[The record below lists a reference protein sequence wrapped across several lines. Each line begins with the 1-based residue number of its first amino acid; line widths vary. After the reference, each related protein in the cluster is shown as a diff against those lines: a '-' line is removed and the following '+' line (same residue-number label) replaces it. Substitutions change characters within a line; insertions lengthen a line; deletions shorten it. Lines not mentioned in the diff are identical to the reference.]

1 MKLKLVAFDSM
12 GVRSMATVVE
22 TSSAKI
28 FIDPGAALAPRRYG
42 LPPHP
47 LEYEKLNEL
56 LDNIR
61 KELEDAD
68 IVIISHYHYDH
79 YLRNPEDAEF
89 YRGKVLLVK
98 NPVESI
104 NASQKI
110 RAHRL
115 FKKNRV
121 EEIAKKIII
130 ADGIEYKIDSTTI
143 RFSPPLPH
151 GIEGTPLGY
160 VLMVLIE
167 EEGYRI
173 LHTSDVQGPM
183 HDRSL
188 ELILEWDPNKIILC
202 GPPTYFEGYKVP
214 SEFVKKG
221 LENMTKLL
229 SVKSLETLIVDHHLL
244 RDLDYMERIDELVR
258 LSKVVGVRVLSAAEY
273 MGLEVNQLEA
283 RRKELWGKEDEG

>member
-1 MKLKLVAFDSM
+1 MKLKLIAFDSM

-47 LEYEKLNEL
+47 LEYERLNEL

-61 KELEDAD
+61 KELEDAE

-79 YLRNPEDAEF
+79 YLRNPEDVEF

-130 ADGIEYKIDSTTI
+130 ADGIEYRVDSTTI
-143 RFSPPLPH
+143 KFSPPLPH

-160 VLMVLIE
+160 VLMVLVE

-183 HDRSL
+183 HDKSL
-188 ELILEWDPNKIILC
+188 ELILEWNPNKIILC

-214 SEFVKKG
+214 SEWVRKG

-229 SVKSLETLIVDHHLL
+229 SVKGLETLIVDHHLL
-244 RDLDYMERIDELVR
+244 RDLDYVERIDELIR

>member
-1 MKLKLVAFDSM
+1 MKLKLIAFDSM

-47 LEYEKLNEL
+47 LEYERLNEL

-79 YLRNPEDAEF
+79 YLRNPEDVEF

-98 NPVESI
+98 SPVESI

-130 ADGIEYKIDSTTI
+130 ADGIEYRVDSTTI

-160 VLMVLIE
+160 VLMVLVE

-183 HDRSL
+183 HDKSL
-188 ELILEWDPNKIILC
+188 ELVLEWNPNKIILC

-214 SEFVKKG
+214 SEWVRKG

-229 SVKSLETLIVDHHLL
+229 SVKGLETLIVDHHLL
-244 RDLDYMERIDELVR
+244 RDLDYVERIDELVR

>member
-1 MKLKLVAFDSM
+1 MKLKLIAFDSM

-22 TSSAKI
+22 TTNAKI

-61 KELEDAD
+61 KELEDTD

-79 YLRNPEDAEF
+79 YLREPEDAEL
-89 YRGKVLLVK
+89 YRGKILLVK
-98 NPVESI
+98 NPIESI
-104 NASQKI
+104 NTSQKI

-121 EEIAKKIII
+121 EEIARKIIV
-130 ADGIEYKIDSTTI
+130 ADGVEYRIGSTII

-151 GIEGTPLGY
+151 GVEGTPLGY
-160 VLMVLIE
+160 VLMVLVE

-188 ELILEWDPNKIILC
+188 ELILEWSPNKIILC

-214 SEFVKKG
+214 IEWVRKG
-221 LENMTKLL
+221 LGNMVKLL
-229 SVKSLETLIVDHHLL
+229 SIKSLETLIVDHHLL
-244 RDLDYMERIDELVR
+244 RDIDYMEKIDELVR
-258 LSKVVGVRVLSAAEY
+258 LSKAVGVRVLSAAEY

-283 RRKELWGKEDEG
+283 RRKELWGRESEG